1 MDMQGYFTAKGLAL
15 SAKLLSGATL
25 EVTRVTAGS
34 GHTDKPTTATTL
46 PQIQQELAVNTP
58 TYNGSTA
65 VIPATLVAAQARTSY
80 TLTELGVYAKDP
92 DEGEILYKIYQLSD
106 GVDIAAGSRA
116 VLRFYL
122 EETVSQDL
130 NMTAVC
136 SPAGLITEESFLPVR
151 DLVLA
156 KETPT
161 RKCYL
166 DVSQLQAF
174 LDSLPRLLTEY
185 IYIYL
190 SGTLDEP
197 LSLIGFHGSGGIML
211 IKDTSAETC
220 VFQRQITVGYCS
232 VFIMM
237 QNLTLQ
243 KTDDTD
249 DAAVRIIHGRDVYL
263 SGCTLSGNGVGNGV
277 QVEMASTVYLE
288 GSSLSGFAWVAQ
300 VLYSSLLSINGNA
313 DGFQNNTHG
322 AYVWHGGI
330 VLLGGGTPE
339 LLGGNY
345 HSKSGGLIVNTDGTL
360 L

>member
-1 MDMQGYFTAKGLAL
+1 MEIQGFFTAKGLAL
-15 SAKLLSGATL
+15 SAKLLSGETL

-46 PQIQQELAVNTP
+46 PQIQQDLAVNTP

-92 DEGEILYKIYQLSD
+92 DEGEILYKVYQLSD
-106 GVDIAAGSRA
+106 EVDITAGSRE

-156 KETPT
+156 KQTPT

-197 LSLIGFHGSGGIML
+197 LRLIGFHGSGGIML

-288 GSSLSGFAWVAQ
+288 GSALSDFASAVQ
-300 VLYSSLLSINGNA
+300 VTYSSLLSVNGESG
-313 DGFQNNTHG
+313 GFHDNTCGVH
-322 AYVWHGGI
+322 VWHGGI
-330 VLLGGGTPE
+330 VLLGGGAPK
-339 LLGGNY
+339 LLGGSYN
-345 HSKSGGLIVNTDGTL
+345 SKVGGMIVNADGTL